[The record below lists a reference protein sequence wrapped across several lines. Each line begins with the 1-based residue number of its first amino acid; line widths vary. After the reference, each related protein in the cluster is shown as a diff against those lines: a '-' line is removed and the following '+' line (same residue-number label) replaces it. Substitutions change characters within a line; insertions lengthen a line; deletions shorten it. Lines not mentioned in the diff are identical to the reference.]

1 MRTLNKYFI
10 FSDVHG
16 EYDALLNALNEAGYD
31 RNNPTHKLVSL
42 GDNFDRGKQSRDIF
56 LFLGNKGAI
65 CVKGNHDLFL
75 QEYLEKG
82 MDGEFVLFN
91 ILHNGLEE
99 TIKSF
104 SNLIDRAYIN
114 VQELELARK
123 NINNQYSSLLK
134 WLQEMPL
141 YYETEHCIFT
151 HAGINPN
158 LSNWKETDEHFMT
171 WDIENSCNPCL
182 NTKKVVFIGHHHAYR
197 VKQQA
202 KEKGFNVT
210 DIEKDKPELYFPED
224 GTSHKILS
232 FGNKD
237 EHSPYIGGNK
247 IAIDGCTN
255 LTKKVNVV
263 VIEDY
268 PLQEKKEEKKEDTS
282 NEKNVTYASY
292 NKDGFTYSVNF
303 NDINT
308 MTVNG
313 PTWMPF

>member
-16 EYDALLNALNEAGYD
+16 EYDALINALNEAGYD

-42 GDNFDRGKQSRDIF
+42 GDNFDRGKQSGEIF
-56 LFLGNKGAI
+56 MFLRNRNAI

-104 SNLIDRAYIN
+104 GSLSNRPYIN
-114 VQELELARK
+114 VQELEKIRRS
-123 NINNQYSSLLK
+123 INNQYSSLLK
-134 WLQEMPL
+134 WIKDMPL

-151 HAGINPN
+151 HAGINPK
-158 LSNWKETDEHFMT
+158 LSNWRETDEHFMT
-171 WDIENSCNPCL
+171 WDIEDSCTPCP
-182 NTKKVVFIGHHHAYR
+182 NTNKVVFIGHHHAYR

-202 KEKGFNVT
+202 KEKGLRIS
-210 DIEKDKPELYFPED
+210 DIEKDKPEIYFPED
-224 GTSHKILS
+224 GSSHRILS

-237 EHSPYIGGNK
+237 EHSPYVGGNK

-268 PLQEKKEEKKEDTS
+268 PLQEEKEDT
-282 NEKNVTYASY
+282 NNDKTVTYASY
-292 NKDGFTYSVNF
+292 NRGGLNFSVNYD
-303 NDINT
+303 NINNT
-308 MTVNG
+308 TTVAEAN
-313 PTWMPF
+313 WMPF

>member
-1 MRTLNKYFI
+1 MKTLNKYFI

-16 EYDALLNALNEAGYD
+16 EYDALLTSLKEAGYD
-31 RNNPTHKLVSL
+31 RNNPTHKLISL
-42 GDNFDRGKQSRDIF
+42 GDNFDRGRKSKDIF
-56 LFLGNKGAI
+56 QFLKNRNAI

-91 ILHNGLEE
+91 ILHNGLGE

-104 SNLIDRAYIN
+104 YGMGDNGVTSIK
-114 VQELELARK
+114 ELERMKTHIINYYSALLPWIK
-123 NINNQYSSLLK
+123 N
-134 WLQEMPL
+134 MPL

-158 LSNWKETDEHFMT
+158 LPNWKDTDEHFMT
-171 WDIENSCNPCL
+171 WDIENSYAQCN
-182 NTKKVVFIGHHHAYR
+182 NTPRMVFIGHHHAFR

-202 KEKGFNVT
+202 DEHGIKYF
-210 DIEKDKPELYFPED
+210 DISKDKPEIYFQED

-232 FGNKD
+232 FGNTD
-237 EHSPYIGGNK
+237 EHSPYISGNK

-268 PLQEKKEEKKEDTS
+268 PLEEEKEKDKETGTIISNINDKIFSTAYTSDFTITADT
-282 NEKNVTYASY
+282 N
-292 NKDGFTYSVNF
+292 
-303 NDINT
+303 IQ
-308 MTVNG
+308 
-313 PTWMPF
+313 WRPF

>member
-1 MRTLNKYFI
+1 MKTLNKYFI

-16 EYDALLNALNEAGYD
+16 EYDALINALNEAGYN
-31 RNNPTHKLVSL
+31 RNNRNHILVSL
-42 GDNFDRGKQSRDIF
+42 GDNFDRGSKSKDIF
-56 LFLGNKGAI
+56 MFLRNRNTI
-65 CVKGNHDLFL
+65 CVKGNHDLFF

-82 MDGEFVLFN
+82 MEGEFVLFN

-104 SNLIDRAYIN
+104 SNLGNRTYIN

-123 NINNQYSSLLK
+123 DINNQYSSLLK
-134 WLQEMPL
+134 WIKDMPL

-151 HAGINPN
+151 HAGINPK

-171 WDIENSCNPCL
+171 WDIEDSCTPCL
-182 NTKKVVFIGHHHAYR
+182 NTNKAVFIGHHHAYR

-202 KEKGFNVT
+202 KERGFGIS
-210 DIEKDKPELYFPED
+210 DIDKDKPEIYFPED
-224 GTSHKILS
+224 GSSHRILS

-237 EHSPYIGGNK
+237 EHSPYVGGNK

-263 VIEDY
+263 VVEDY
-268 PLQEKKEEKKEDTS
+268 PLHEEEKQEDTN
-282 NEKNVTYASY
+282 NEKTVTYASY
-292 NKDGFTYSVNF
+292 NKDGLNFSVNYD
-303 NDINT
+303 NINNT
-308 MTVNG
+308 TTVAGVN
-313 PTWMPF
+313 WMPF